1 MDPSALG
8 RFLRESREAK
18 ELSLE
23 DAVAQLKIRRHILE
37 AFEQGEFTFADVS
50 QVQTRGFLRNYVRFL
65 GLDEERVVLYYE
77 SALQHD
83 DRRNTR
89 TRRERKGRS
98 GSRRNRRD
106 KRSSQEVVPIAAR
119 SITDTDPNLP
129 AVTITIDP
137 GQSRLS
143 RLANTLLIF
152 LVAAAALAVIAFVVL
167 QLVNQRP
174 SFVDNGGGDI
184 LGQLPPT
191 ATYTTAPTFTP
202 RPTDEENTGLQQDYN
217 GRGVA
222 VTIETQQRTWLRLT
236 TDGNL
241 QINRV
246 VLPGEVLEYRA
257 QDEIIMNASN
267 AEALIIIYNGNLQ
280 GSFGGRG
287 QAVDVTFTETN
298 RTIQTGP
305 GFEPTSEFTP
315 TFTPTSDVLAAT
327 LLAAQTPS
335 VTPGPSPTPTNTPTI
350 TFTPT
355 ITLTPTITF
364 TPSSTPTASD
374 TPTITPT
381 ASDTPTPS
389 DTPTITPTP
398 TNTATPSATLTPSI
412 TPTPSPTAIL
422 PPRQTPENPTPTKD
436 G

>member
-1 MDPSALG
+1 MDPLALG
-8 RFLRESREAK
+8 RYLRESREAK
-18 ELSLE
+18 ELSLD
-23 DAVAQLKIRRHILE
+23 DAVSQLKIRRHILE
-37 AFEQGEFTFADVS
+37 AFEQGEFTFTDVS
-50 QVQTRGFLRNYVRFL
+50 QVQTRGFLRNYTRFL
-65 GLDEERVVLYYE
+65 GLDEERVALYYE
-77 SALQHD
+77 SALQHE
-83 DRRNTR
+83 
-89 TRRERKGRS
+89 TRRGKERGRR
-98 GSRRNRRD
+98 GRGNNSRRSRRE
-106 KRSSQEVVPIAAR
+106 KRESQELVPIAAK

-129 AVTITIDP
+129 AVTINIDP
-137 GQSRLS
+137 GPGRFSRLV
-143 RLANTLLIF
+143 NTLLIL
-152 LVAAAALAVIAFVVL
+152 LVAAAALAVIGFVVL
-167 QLVNQRP
+167 QLINQAP
-174 SFVDNGGGDI
+174 SFVDDGGRTI

-191 ATYTTAPTFTP
+191 ATYTNAPTFTP
-202 RPTDEENTGLQQDYN
+202 RPTDEENTGLEQVYD

-236 TDGNL
+236 TDNNV
-241 QINRV
+241 QINRL

-287 QAVDVTFTETN
+287 QAVDVTFTEAN

-305 GFEPTSEFTP
+305 GFAPTSEFTP

-327 LLAAQTPS
+327 LLSAQTPS

-350 TFTPT
+350 TSTPT
-355 ITLTPTITF
+355 ITLTPSVTF

-374 TPTITPT
+374 TPTIT
-381 ASDTPTPS
+381 ATPS
-389 DTPTITPTP
+389 DTSTPSNTPTITPTP

-422 PPRQTPENPTPTKD
+422 PPRQTPENPTPTKE
-436 G
+436 GG